1 MKYLGVIIFVSVALS
16 SCFSVKPTSQKSSK
30 KLVET
35 FYVGIEGTQYFIKPL
50 TYQVEDSKE
59 ELEIDCIFRY
69 KTKLSDSDS
78 ASINFSTYTNEPLK
92 SFNTVA
98 FEKVV
103 KTFDQVDL
111 MFVEKDNEYFKS
123 RFTTKV
129 SLIELKTFFESKSKE
144 IKVDSDKVS
153 IQFIPKKSTKK
164 NMNVIRRDVL
174 ELVD

>member
-92 SFNTVA
+92 SF
-98 FEKVV
+98 F
-103 KTFDQVDL
+103 
-111 MFVEKDNEYFKS
+111 
-123 RFTTKV
+123 
-129 SLIELKTFFESKSKE
+129 
-144 IKVDSDKVS
+144 
-153 IQFIPKKSTKK
+153 P
-164 NMNVIRRDVL
+164 
-174 ELVD
+174 